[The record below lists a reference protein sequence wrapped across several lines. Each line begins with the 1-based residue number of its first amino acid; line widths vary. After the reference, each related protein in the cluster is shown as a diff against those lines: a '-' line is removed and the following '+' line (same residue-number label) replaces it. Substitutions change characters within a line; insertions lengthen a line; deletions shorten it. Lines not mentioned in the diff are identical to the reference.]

1 MSILKRWRVSWNKR
15 VPEEKQKSRPEF
27 LELSH
32 KLNIGNFR
40 NISIQRAKPK
50 PEKPAE
56 EKKTTDESKSEKK
69 PDNEKKPG
77 EELNKG
83 RTANQN
89 QNPPKPEPKPAP
101 KDNSS
106 FKLPPGVNLS
116 NSGFTKTGSTFS
128 RLPSGI
134 SFTKP
139 AMSSKSSTDPPPT
152 PSTENSSPPPQSQTT
167 SDSSSSSTGNPGQAS
182 EQAQTPPSTG
192 SSSGEKQVDPMSLIA
207 GINWAQV
214 FQFTQANNANA

>member
-1 MSILKRWRVSWNKR
+1 MSILNRWRVSWNKR

-56 EKKTTDESKSEKK
+56 EKEKTDETKSEKK
-69 PDNEKKPG
+69 PENEKKPG

-83 RTANQN
+83 KTAD
-89 QNPPKPEPKPAP
+89 PPKPEPKPAP

-106 FKLPPGVNLS
+106 FKLPPGVN
-116 NSGFTKTGSTFS
+116 FIRTST
-128 RLPSGI
+128 
-134 SFTKP
+134 T
-139 AMSSKSSTDPPPT
+139 SSKHR
-152 PSTENSSPPPQSQTT
+152 
-167 SDSSSSSTGNPGQAS
+167 
-182 EQAQTPPSTG
+182 
-192 SSSGEKQVDPMSLIA
+192 K
-207 GINWAQV
+207 
-214 FQFTQANNANA
+214 

>member
-1 MSILKRWRVSWNKR
+1 MSWNKR

-56 EKKTTDESKSEKK
+56 EKEKANETKSEKK
-69 PDNEKKPG
+69 PENEKKPG

-83 RTANQN
+83 KTAD
-89 QNPPKPEPKPAP
+89 PPKPEPKSAP

-106 FKLPPGVNLS
+106 FKLEHPAGTLVPIEVLLDSLSLTTGLRLEVVSVVVLVVVCPVGVLLAAQGTLVVAANLDAVLVP
-116 NSGFTKTGSTFS
+116 
-128 RLPSGI
+128 LPDQI
-134 SFTKP
+134 
-139 AMSSKSSTDPPPT
+139 
-152 PSTENSSPPPQSQTT
+152 
-167 SDSSSSSTGNPGQAS
+167 
-182 EQAQTPPSTG
+182 
-192 SSSGEKQVDPMSLIA
+192 LILFL
-207 GINWAQV
+207 W
-214 FQFTQANNANA
+214 FLL